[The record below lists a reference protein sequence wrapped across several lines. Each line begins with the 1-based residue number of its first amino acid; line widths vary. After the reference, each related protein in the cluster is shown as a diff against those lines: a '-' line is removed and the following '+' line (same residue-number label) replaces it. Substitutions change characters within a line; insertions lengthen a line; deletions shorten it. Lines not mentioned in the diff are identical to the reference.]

1 MNHKILVFCLK
12 HWKEIGLVLLLLSVF
27 AKSQYDLRNV
37 VKSYEAS
44 EQSMKTQIE
53 NLKSLHQKELE
64 DRDKAI
70 EKYQEEMRSLEKEY
84 EERLRDIESL
94 KKVEKDVIIREF
106 TEDKEALIQR
116 FIDTYGLYYVE

>member
-1 MNHKILVFCLK
+1 
-12 HWKEIGLVLLLLSVF
+12 
-27 AKSQYDLRNV
+27 
-37 VKSYEAS
+37 
-44 EQSMKTQIE
+44 MKTQIE

-84 EERLRDIESL
+84 EERLRDIENL